1 MSNHVVQ
8 IVQHLRPGGL
18 ECLVLDLLRRSHCR
32 STIIS
37 LEGSREEA
45 VSAWPRLQEI
55 SDRILFME
63 KPPGLSPRLVFSL
76 AQTLNEI
83 GADVVHT
90 HHVGPLLYGGAAARL
105 AGISRLV
112 HTEHDAWHLDSP
124 RRRFIVRTAMQ
135 TFRPLLV
142 ADAPNVAGQMSHHLG
157 FENIMVV
164 PNGVDT
170 QRFTP
175 GDTETARAR
184 LGLPSGVPLFGIAA
198 RLEHVKGVDILIDAM
213 TEFPELHLAIAGDG
227 SEREALERRVNVN
240 GMAGRIHFLGRV
252 DAMVDFYRALDRFCL
267 SSRAEGLPLSLLEAQ
282 ACSIPVV
289 ATNVGGVL
297 DAMDPGSG
305 FIAAR
310 ADQAAVV
317 DAIYGSLARMQISNP
332 RNFVM
337 EHYSLDRMM
346 TDYEELWHGSTPD
359 LPTDMAAA

>member
-1 MSNHVVQ
+1 MSDHVVQ

-18 ECLVLDLLRRSHCR
+18 ECLVLDLTRRSRSR

-37 LEGSREEA
+37 LEGTREE
-45 VSAWPRLQEI
+45 SINAWPRLREF

-63 KPPGLSPRLVFSL
+63 KPPGLVPRLAVSL
-76 AQTLNEI
+76 ARTLTAI

-90 HHVGPLLYGGAAARL
+90 HHVGPLIYGGAAARL
-105 AGISRLV
+105 AGIAKLI
-112 HTEHDAWHLDSP
+112 HTEHDAWHLDAR
-124 RRRFIVRTAMQ
+124 RRRFIVRTAMRA
-135 TFRPLLV
+135 FRHLLV
-142 ADAPNVAGQMSHHLG
+142 ADAPNVAGQMNLHLG
-157 FENIMVV
+157 FENITVI

-170 QRFTP
+170 NRFTP
-175 GDTETARAR
+175 GNSRIARAS
-184 LGLPSGVPLFGIAA
+184 LNLPLDVPMFGIAA

-227 SEREALERRVNVN
+227 SERESLIRRVDAN

-252 DAMVDFYRALDRFCL
+252 DAMEDFYRALDRFCL

-282 ACSIPVV
+282 ACGIPVI

-305 FIAAR
+305 FVAAK
-310 ADQAAVV
+310 AEPAAVV
-317 DAIYGSLARMQISNP
+317 DAIYGSLARIQVSNP
-332 RNFVM
+332 RDFVM

-346 TDYEELWHGSTPD
+346 IDYEELWHGNTPNQSS
-359 LPTDMAAA
+359 DMAAA